1 MENIKEKKL
10 KGRKIIGYDI
20 EGTRP
25 TMDRVK
31 ESLFAMI
38 QSKLKESKVLDL
50 FTGSGNLG
58 LESFSNGAS
67 FVTFVDKNKKAIQ
80 IVKQN
85 IKELN
90 ITEKYELVISD
101 YMNFLKNQ
109 TQKYGIIF
117 LDPPYKA
124 NLLEKAVSLILENN
138 LLEEDGIIV
147 CEYENIKLELS
158 DLIIWKERK
167 YGTKMITI
175 YKKK

>member
-1 MENIKEKKL
+1 M
-10 KGRKIIGYDI
+10 KIISGKYKGKKIKGFDI

>member
-1 MENIKEKKL
+1 M
-10 KGRKIIGYDI
+10 KIISGKYKGKQIKGFDI

-50 FTGSGNLG
+50 FAGSGNLG

-67 FVTFVDKNKKAIQ
+67 FVTFVDKNKKAIEK
-80 IVKQN
+80 VKQN
-85 IKELN
+85 ISELN
-90 ITEKYELVISD
+90 ITEKYELVTSD
-101 YMNFLKNQ
+101 FMNFLKNQ
-109 TQKYGIIF
+109 TKKYDLIF

-124 NLLEKAVSLILENN
+124 NLLEKAISLILENN
-138 LLEEDGIIV
+138 LLEEDGIII
-147 CEYENIKLELS
+147 CEYENLKLGIS
-158 DLIIWKERK
+158 DLIVWKERK